1 VHVQVLAC
9 VKQHRQLE
17 KSHQSVGILIPLV
30 CHFSGLDAA
39 YSCAVLELAT
49 VLSTAVLLLMW
60 HCSVPVCTAVLRR
73 NKC

>member
-1 VHVQVLAC
+1 MIRYGQVTVCTRLCVHVEVLAC

-17 KSHQSVGILIPLV
+17 KSHQSVGILTPLV

-49 VLSTAVLLLMW
+49 VLSAAVLLLM
-60 HCSVPVCTAVLRR
+60 
-73 NKC
+73 